1 MEHLDIIFKHN
12 KELHTY
18 ECKITK
24 ECKKSKRN
32 YHCLDNKDN
41 DIHGFYIEVLNGERN
56 RDLQ

>member
-12 KELHTY
+12 KEMHNY

-24 ECKKSKRN
+24 ECKRSRAN

-41 DIHGFYIEVLNGERN
+41 DIHGFYIEVLNGEHN

>member
-1 MEHLDIIFKHN
+1 MEHLDIIFKHD
-12 KELHTY
+12 KEMHSY

-24 ECKKSKRN
+24 ECKRSRTN

-41 DIHGFYIEVLNGERN
+41 DIHGFYIEVLNGEHN

>member
-1 MEHLDIIFKHN
+1 MEHLDIIFKHD
-12 KELHTY
+12 KEIHAY

-41 DIHGFYIEVLNGERN
+41 DIYGFYIEVLNGEHN